1 LTSDV
6 FDGEMAMT
14 VERNRVTEGKDATLG
29 HKDPSAALVRE
40 ALLGDY
46 AIKRGH
52 SDHLADGRPQTDR
65 ALKPIEW
72 QTDINQ
78 AFLRAQKE
86 HKPVIAMF
94 QEDYCA
100 WCRKMEG
107 EMGKGALARLADQ
120 AVFLKV
126 SPSQSEKG
134 AKFASALGVNAFPSV
149 VAFDIQNGKIKPL
162 ARITG
167 YLDPQ
172 KLASELDDAIG
183 KVPGNKQ
190 DPKIKI
196 AVA

>member
-1 LTSDV
+1 
-6 FDGEMAMT
+6 MT
-14 VERNRVTEGKDATLG
+14 AERKQMTEAAEDPRGPQ
-29 HKDPSAALVRE
+29 KDPSAALVRE
-40 ALLGDY
+40 AILGDY
-46 AIKRGH
+46 EIKRSH
-52 SDHLADGRPQTDR
+52 SDHMADGRPEK
-65 ALKPIEW
+65 LKPIEW

-78 AFLRAQKE
+78 AFMRAQKE

-134 AKFASALGVNAFPSV
+134 AKFASALGVKAFPSV
-149 VAFDIQNGKIKPL
+149 VAFDIDNGKIKPL

-172 KLASELDDAIG
+172 KLAIELDGAIG
-183 KVPGNKQ
+183 KAPGDKQ
-190 DPKIKI
+190 GAKI